1 MIYLLDSN
9 VFMHLANG
17 AKGAEKI
24 EARIVAIGIA
34 SCIINPVIAAELRH
48 KVETGA
54 GRVKKDALLLLSQML
69 AAARCVP
76 LDCAAGQ
83 EGGLIFAERALKGL
97 SIAMPDALIAGH
109 ARHAGL
115 ILVSDNQKHFAGIA
129 RLKLEN
135 WRV

>member
-1 MIYLLDSN
+1 
-9 VFMHLANG
+9 MHLANG
-17 AKGAEKI
+17 AKGADKI
-24 EARIVAIGIA
+24 EAKIIEVGIA

-54 GRVKKDALLLLSQML
+54 GRVKKGALLLLSQML
-69 AAARCVP
+69 SAARCVP

-83 EGGLIFAERALKGL
+83 EGGLIFSERALKGL
-97 SIAMPDALIAGH
+97 SVAMPDALIAGH

-115 ILVSDNQKHFAGIA
+115 ILVSDNEKHFAGIA

-135 WRV
+135 WRA